1 MDRNNFINKKR
12 KLKEENSDLLIIV
25 GLLAISFFI
34 VFFFLVLTED
44 TKFQFD
50 RDRNEVG
57 PMEVLYS
64 KINNALKLND
74 GYNDGNCIYY
84 IEPNENNL
92 NKPRT
97 CKKINEDYAKQSID
111 DLD

>member
-1 MDRNNFINKKR
+1 MDRNNILKKQS

-34 VFFFLVLTED
+34 VFFFLVMTND

-50 RDRNEVG
+50 RDRDEVG
-57 PMEVLYS
+57 PLEVLYK
-64 KINNALKLND
+64 KINNSLNLD
-74 GYNDGNCIYY
+74 NNNGNCINY
-84 IEPNENNL
+84 IEPNNNNL
-92 NKPRT
+92 NRPRT
-97 CKKINEDYAKQSID
+97 CKKINEDYSKQSID